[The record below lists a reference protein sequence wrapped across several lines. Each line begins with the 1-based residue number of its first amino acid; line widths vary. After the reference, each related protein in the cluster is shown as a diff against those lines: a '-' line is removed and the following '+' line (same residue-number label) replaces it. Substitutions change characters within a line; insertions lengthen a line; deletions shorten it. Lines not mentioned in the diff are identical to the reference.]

1 LAALEVEEP
10 ISVGGV
16 VWFVV
21 EASLWFWNSGVMD
34 GAGVDGLVRSTKY
47 GLERSRA
54 GIAVP

>member
-1 LAALEVEEP
+1 M
-10 ISVGGV
+10 GGV